1 MFVYPIELEAAISK
15 GHSQSPT
22 MKTRQGEEKDMARE
36 PQQYTQQGSLQDSSP
51 PGMEQGC
58 GVYRASLF
66 RDMPGLGVTVG
77 KARGKSQLK

>member
-1 MFVYPIELEAAISK
+1 
-15 GHSQSPT
+15 
-22 MKTRQGEEKDMARE
+22 MARE

-51 PGMEQGC
+51 LGMEQGC

-77 KARGKSQLK
+77 KARGKSQLKRATWDKLKGAEWTQGQHLCY